1 MPETIFEIALV
12 LLLIVLNG
20 LFAMSELALVSA
32 RPIRLQQMAQQGN
45 RGAVV
50 ALELADSPNRFLST
64 VQVGI
69 TLIGILAGAFGGANI
84 AGELANLMASWPGIG
99 RYANSI
105 SLAIVVGAITFLSV
119 VVGELVP
126 KRIALGN
133 AEQIAALV
141 ARPMGAL
148 ARLATPVVNLL
159 GGATDLTLRLLG
171 IRTVTDESVN
181 EEEIRTMISQGA
193 KVGAIDEAEKE
204 MVDSIFRLGD
214 RPLEAMMT
222 PRLEIVWLDIHA
234 SEAELHE
241 LMRSTPHGR
250 YPVCDGDLDRL
261 LGILQVK
268 DLLTA
273 SLAGQPLDIRAVLQE
288 PLLVPESLP
297 VLKALERFK
306 QSGQHMALLFDEYG
320 GIEGLVTLINILEA
334 IVGDIPTETE
344 VIDPPIVQRQDGTW
358 LVDGLISSDDFKEAF
373 NIRHLPGE
381 GKYQTLAG
389 YVLFMIGDI
398 PTTGSYFDWGGY
410 RFEVADMDRYR
421 VDKLL
426 LQRLPEGEEPAG
438 EDEI

>member
-334 IVGDIPTETE
+334 IVGDIPTET
-344 VIDPPIVQRQDGTW
+344 
-358 LVDGLISSDDFKEAF
+358 
-373 NIRHLPGE
+373 
-381 GKYQTLAG
+381 
-389 YVLFMIGDI
+389 
-398 PTTGSYFDWGGY
+398 
-410 RFEVADMDRYR
+410 
-421 VDKLL
+421 
-426 LQRLPEGEEPAG
+426 
-438 EDEI
+438 